1 MCPPNFGDEV
11 NECDIHDFIHGHGV
25 ICMTLLSKQ
34 IHLHD
39 LRVRVADVYGYQ
51 SESWASAA
59 GMLVSTR

>member
-1 MCPPNFGDEV
+1 MSPPNFGDEV
-11 NECDIHDFIHGHGV
+11 TECDIHDFIHCHGV

-39 LRVRVADVYGYQ
+39 LRVADVYGYQ
-51 SESWASAA
+51 SESSASAA

>member
-11 NECDIHDFIHGHGV
+11 TECDIHDFQVIHCHGV

-39 LRVRVADVYGYQ
+39 LRVADVYGYQ
-51 SESWASAA
+51 SESSASAA